1 MGVVKRRNTGSQGE
15 ARVGAYRCCRKLSIS
30 QYCCNFMAAD
40 TYSFPIVI
48 LGGGFAGAYCA
59 RALKSGLQESTH
71 QNVALLADQNA
82 MLFHPMLAEV
92 SGSSISPLHVVNPL
106 RLFCRG
112 SSIFMG
118 AIDDIDLEQK
128 TVVFLPGPFAPPAK
142 LTFEHLVLA
151 IGSVVDVSRVP
162 GMPEHGYL
170 MKTVGDAIRLRA
182 DVLERLEAASIVT
195 EESIRRKLLTF
206 VVVGGGYSGVETA
219 GQIWDLLRDVQRLYP
234 RINPKEFRLVLVHSG
249 AYLLRQ
255 IGEELGKYCGLQL
268 RKRGIEVRLNARVTA
283 ITAERAILNTGDMV
297 ETNTVI
303 TTVGNATNPV
313 IKKLIDRYQLP
324 SNKGRLSTEPTM
336 QVKGYTSLWSAG
348 DCSAVPLAD
357 GSVSPATAQFA
368 MRQGTLLAKNILAAR
383 NSQPLEPFRFKTLGE
398 MASLG
403 HRNAVGKVLG
413 FKVSGFLGW
422 LMWRA
427 TYLYKLPGLE
437 QKAKV
442 FFEWSLELLFPRDI
456 SLLNVKMTE
465 VLGRV
470 HLEKGDPIYHIGDA
484 GFSFY
489 LIEKGSVEIDD
500 HSGSVRTLGPGE
512 HFGERELLQNTK
524 RQFDATALEATT
536 LIALDKTTFEAL
548 TKNSLTLGYFLNRS
562 SVKYL
567 TLKERRAIV
576 DRASA
581 SIRQKRVEDFM
592 RRDPTVLR
600 ETDSI
605 HAALKN
611 FKQAGATILPVVD
624 NEMRCKGWL
633 RLDHAFDRMHQGKAQ
648 LESAVSQLRTLPW
661 ISVKPGDSVEQTL
674 LQFAET
680 PDREAIVTND
690 TDQLIGTL
698 ALLDLILA
706 NTA

>member
-1 MGVVKRRNTGSQGE
+1 MSGE
-15 ARVGAYRCCRKLSIS
+15 
-30 QYCCNFMAAD
+30 N
-40 TYSFPIVI
+40 YSFPIVI

-59 RALKSGLQESTH
+59 RALRSGLGENTSKS
-71 QNVALLADQNA
+71 VALLADQNA

-112 SSIFMG
+112 SEIFMG
-118 AIDDIDLEQK
+118 AVELIDLEQK
-128 TVVFLPGPFAPPAK
+128 TVSFSPAPFASPVN

-170 MKTVGDAIRLRA
+170 MKTVGDAMRLRS
-182 DVLERLEAASIVT
+182 DVLERLEAASVLS

-206 VVVGGGYSGVETA
+206 VIVGGGYSGVETA

-249 AYLLRQ
+249 SHLLPQ
-255 IGEELGKYCGLQL
+255 IGEELGKYCEAQL
-268 RKRGIEVRLNARVTA
+268 RGRGIEVRLNTRVNA
-283 ITAERAILNTGDMV
+283 ITSERAILNTGDII
-297 ETNTVI
+297 ETNMVV

-313 IKKLIDRYQLP
+313 IKKLIDRYHLA
-324 SNKGRLSTEPTM
+324 NEKGRLLTEPTM
-336 QVKGYTSLWSAG
+336 QVKGYKNLWSAG
-348 DCSAVPLAD
+348 DCAAVPLKD

-368 MRQGTLLAKNILAAR
+368 MRQGTLLGKNILAAR
-383 NSQPLEPFRFKTLGE
+383 NGQTIQPFRFKTLGE
-398 MASLG
+398 MASIG

-437 QKAKV
+437 QKSKV

-456 SLLNVKMTE
+456 SLLNIKMTE

-484 GFSFY
+484 AFSFY
-489 LIEKGSVEIDD
+489 LIEQGQVEVDD
-500 HSGSVRTLGPGE
+500 HSGAVRKIGPGE
-512 HFGERELLQNTK
+512 HFGERELLQKTT
-524 RQFDATALEATT
+524 RQFEATALEPTT
-536 LIALDKTTFEAL
+536 LLALDKTTFEAL

-567 TLKERRAIV
+567 TLQERRAIV
-576 DRASA
+576 DRASPTF
-581 SIRQKRVEDFM
+581 RQKRVEDFM
-592 RRDPTVLR
+592 RRDPVVLR
-600 ETDSI
+600 GTDSI
-605 HAALKN
+605 GTALKAY
-611 FKQAGATILPVVD
+611 KQAGATILPLVAD
-624 NEMRCKGWL
+624 EMRCTGWV
-633 RLDHAFDRMHQGKAQ
+633 RLDLVLDWMHQGKAR
-648 LESAVSQLRTLPW
+648 LESLVSELRSLPC
-661 ISVKPGDSVEQTL
+661 ISVKPEDSVEQAL
-674 LQFAET
+674 LQFAQT
-680 PDREAIVTND
+680 PDREVIVAND
-690 TDQLIGTL
+690 AGQLVGTL
-698 ALLDLILA
+698 AVLDLILA
-706 NTA
+706 DSR